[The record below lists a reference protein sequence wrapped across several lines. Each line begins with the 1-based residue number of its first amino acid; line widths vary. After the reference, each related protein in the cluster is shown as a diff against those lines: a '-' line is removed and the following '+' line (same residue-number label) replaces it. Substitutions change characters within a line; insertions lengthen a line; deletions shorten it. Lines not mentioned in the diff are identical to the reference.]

1 MKRLSGESELFACEV
16 SMFCLAILRHD
27 FSAIVALLDYLN
39 YDKQMKYGNM
49 KTEVDGVSFDSRKE
63 AKHYIRLKQLADN
76 KEIEDLRMQV
86 KYELIPAIWE
96 EQVVHLKTKDKTVR
110 KCVQRAV
117 HYIADFVYKD
127 PATGCE
133 VVVDVKGMRTK
144 EYKLKKKMMRAFL
157 GINIIEV

>member
-1 MKRLSGESELFACEV
+1 
-16 SMFCLAILRHD
+16 
-27 FSAIVALLDYLN
+27 
-39 YDKQMKYGNM
+39 MKYRNL
-49 KTEVDGVSFDSRKE
+49 KTVVDGISFDSRKE
-63 AKHYIRLKQLADN
+63 ANHYNRLKQLADN

-96 EQVVHLKTKDKTVR
+96 EHVVHLKTKDKTVR

-117 HYIADFVYKD
+117 NYIADFVYKD
-127 PATGCE
+127 MKTGEE

-157 GINIIEV
+157 GISIVEV